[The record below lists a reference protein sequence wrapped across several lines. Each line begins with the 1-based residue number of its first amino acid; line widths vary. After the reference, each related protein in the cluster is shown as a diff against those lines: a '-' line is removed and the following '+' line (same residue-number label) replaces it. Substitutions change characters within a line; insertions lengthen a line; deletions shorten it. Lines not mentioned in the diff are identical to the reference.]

1 MFHLYR
7 GGLVGRGLKI
17 NCSIICVCVSVSFL
31 FMVVVIVC
39 VCGIFSLFYCVVI
52 ICND

>member
-1 MFHLYR
+1 M
-7 GGLVGRGLKI
+7 GRGLKI

>member
-1 MFHLYR
+1 M
-7 GGLVGRGLKI
+7 GRGLKI
-17 NCSIICVCVSVSFL
+17 NCSIICVCFPVSFL
-31 FMVVVIVC
+31 FVVVVIVC